1 MNYKLRR
8 FGYGISE
15 SNSLQP
21 AGLTLLQ
28 SCERVPFIEK
38 DILKDEAA
46 FKELT
51 EDLGFMSTPVIK
63 IDDESLVGFN
73 QGKLRELLNLK

>member
-1 MNYKLRR
+1 VKEFLSKND
-8 FGYGISE
+8 
-15 SNSLQP
+15 
-21 AGLTLLQ
+21 
-28 SCERVPFIEK
+28 VPFIEK
-38 DILKDEAA
+38 DISKDEVA

-51 EDLGFMSTPVIK
+51 EDLGFRSTPVIK